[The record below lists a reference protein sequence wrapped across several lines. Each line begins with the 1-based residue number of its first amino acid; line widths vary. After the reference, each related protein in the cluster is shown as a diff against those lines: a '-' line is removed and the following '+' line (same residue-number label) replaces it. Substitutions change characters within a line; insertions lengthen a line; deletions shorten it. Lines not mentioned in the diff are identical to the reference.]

1 MHSIPEQA
9 IACAADALECCGA
22 DEGSATA
29 SRVKALFRRASA
41 YVGRGDASNAAEARA
56 DLERALQLQ
65 PDNGAAR
72 ALLAKEFFK

>member
-9 IACAADALECCGA
+9 IACATDALECCGA
-22 DEGSATA
+22 DESSAAT

-72 ALLAKEFFK
+72 ALLATEFFK